1 METDGRRIVEPLLA
15 AVLLSLCTEAA
26 ARPTTPSKCA
36 SAEHRRLDFWVGDW
50 DAYDVGGG
58 DKPSARVRV
67 DVILDGCALREVYE
81 GMDGLVGESFTIY
94 DASRKLWHQTWV
106 TNRGQLLEI
115 EGRFQG
121 NSLTLEGARLSPDGR
136 EEIVRGVWT
145 PQGGGVRET
154 AHTSADRGSTWR
166 PWFDIHFRRHKGNS
180 SRSDA
185 PEADRAATK
194 TLTRLDPG
202 YPAPK

>member
-1 METDGRRIVEPLLA
+1 METDGRRIVAPLLA
-15 AVLLSLCTEAA
+15 AVLLSLCSEAA

-58 DKPSARVRV
+58 DKPSAHVRV

-81 GMDGLVGESFTIY
+81 GTDGLVGESFTIY

-121 NSLTLEGARLSPDGR
+121 NSLTLEGGPAFPGR
-136 EEIVRGVWT
+136 SRG
-145 PQGGGVRET
+145 
-154 AHTSADRGSTWR
+154 
-166 PWFDIHFRRHKGNS
+166 
-180 SRSDA
+180 
-185 PEADRAATK
+185 DRAG
-194 TLTRLDPG
+194 RLDTTG
-202 YPAPK
+202 RRRSGDRSHLR